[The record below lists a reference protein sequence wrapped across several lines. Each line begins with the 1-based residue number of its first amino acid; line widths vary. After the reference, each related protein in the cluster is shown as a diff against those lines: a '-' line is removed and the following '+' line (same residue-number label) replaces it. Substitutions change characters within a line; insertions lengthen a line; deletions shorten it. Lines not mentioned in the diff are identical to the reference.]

1 MQRLSVAVQRGN
13 AASVMGTMDSQT
25 LSLETL
31 ELWINTLFIVVW
43 ITPGLYMY
51 TYTISNSIKKL
62 IIIIII
68 PHIKATN

>member
-31 ELWINTLFIVVW
+31 DLWITTLFIVVR

-51 TYTISNSIKKL
+51 TYTM
-62 IIIIII
+62 
-68 PHIKATN
+68 